1 MFSLPFPHF
10 LYFLL
15 PLSLCLLP
23 PSIIHEVQRQE
34 RVWATSCR
42 NSGRKPQD
50 GRGGEQR
57 PLETLLSCLSARW
70 YDGRLCGEEG
80 ELKGG
85 AWVCFVF
92 FFFSSLSYHSKVHSH
107 LFQWAE
113 LSRRSTLWIEKRG
126 KGRHWSIRSCSTS
139 HHQTEQISE

>member
-1 MFSLPFPHF
+1 M
-10 LYFLL
+10 
-15 PLSLCLLP
+15 
-23 PSIIHEVQRQE
+23 
-34 RVWATSCR
+34 WATSCQ

-80 ELKGG
+80 G

-92 FFFSSLSYHSKVHSH
+92 FFFSSLSYHSKVHNH

-113 LSRRSTLWIEKRG
+113 LSRRSILWMEERG
-126 KGRHWSIRSCSTS
+126 KGRYWSIGSCSTS
-139 HHQTEQISE
+139 HHQTEQISEYSLTTTNQKNCHTWIIIEKKLSATHRILFQPQ